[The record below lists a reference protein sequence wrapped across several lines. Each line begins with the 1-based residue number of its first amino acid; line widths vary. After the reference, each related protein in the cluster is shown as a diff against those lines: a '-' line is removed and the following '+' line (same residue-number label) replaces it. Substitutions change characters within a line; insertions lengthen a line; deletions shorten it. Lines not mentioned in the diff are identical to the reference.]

1 MLTAVEAEKHIGTIR
16 TLNDGSGLN
25 FPVKIVDMRQRFGK
39 VDAQVT
45 PVGGAGARW
54 VEIDRLGEVE
64 E

>member
-1 MLTAVEAEKHIGTIR
+1 MLTAMQAAGYIGQTR

-54 VEIDRLGEVE
+54 VEIDRLGEVAE
-64 E
+64 